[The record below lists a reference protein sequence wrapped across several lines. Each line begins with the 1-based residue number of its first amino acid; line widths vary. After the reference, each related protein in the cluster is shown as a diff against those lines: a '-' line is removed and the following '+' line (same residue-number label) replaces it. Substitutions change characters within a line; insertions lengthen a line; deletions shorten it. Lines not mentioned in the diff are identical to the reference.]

1 MRVLGIDPGLATIG
15 FGVLDTDG
23 RGNAVAVSHGVI
35 LTPKTESIPVR
46 LAMIE
51 EDLKKLIEKYKPD
64 EIALEELFFTKNVT
78 TGIAVAH
85 ARGVTLLACVKACG
99 RIYEYTPMQI
109 KQALTGYGRADKKQ
123 MQQVVTSLLHLK
135 TIPRPDDAA
144 DALAIALCHAFTSR
158 FSGLFAVENSTH
170 VKGKNAVT
178 GAYFK
183 SALELENGRNKK

>member
-64 EIALEELFFTKNVT
+64 EIALEELFFNDNQKTAINV
-78 TGIAVAH
+78 AQ
-85 ARGVTLLACVKACG
+85 ARGVILLTCVKECG
-99 RIYEYTPMQI
+99 RLYEYTPLQI
-109 KQALTGYGRADKKQ
+109 KQALTGYGRAEKRQIQEMVKT
-123 MQQVVTSLLHLK
+123 MLK
-135 TIPRPDDAA
+135 LKAIPKPDDAA
-144 DALAIALCHAFTSR
+144 DAVAVAL
-158 FSGLFAVENSTH
+158 TH
-170 VKGKNAVT
+170 VFTNRLSG
-178 GAYFK
+178 GF
-183 SALELENGRNKK
+183 GIR